1 MKRTAWQRPWVRT
14 VTTLLTAAVML
25 MIFCFS
31 MENADNSDRRSGT
44 ISLCIIRVFHPDYD
58 QMDHD
63 QQQSVYDDTQHVVRK
78 CAHFTEYM
86 MLGFLLRLSL
96 ESWFGYRMKKYRTL
110 SVTGFA
116 TGVLYACSDEL
127 HQLAIDGRSG
137 QWTDVFV
144 DSFGV
149 LTGIILGILLIKY
162 LNRKNEDCSG
172 GRHQGSDGYGI
183 LQEQ

>member
-1 MKRTAWQRPWVRT
+1 MKRTGWQSPWIRT

-31 MENADNSDRRSGT
+31 MENADNSDKRSGT

-58 QMDHD
+58 QMEND
-63 QQQSVYDDTQHVVRK
+63 QQQSIYDVTQHIVRK
-78 CAHFTEYM
+78 CAHFAEYM
-86 MLGFLLRLSL
+86 MLGFLIRLCM
-96 ESWFGYRMKKYRTL
+96 ESWFGYRMKKYRL
-110 SVTGFA
+110 FSVIGFA
-116 TGVLYACSDEL
+116 TGVLYACSDEI

-144 DSFGV
+144 DSLGV
-149 LTGIILGILLIKY
+149 VTGITLGILLIKC
-162 LNRKNEDCSG
+162 LNRKNQDYSV
-172 GRHQGSDGYGI
+172 GRHHGSEEYGI